1 LRGNLFC
8 FGGLSLPGD
17 GVDATARRRD
27 TVDAIDRGDGFVSL
41 LDVVAATPSG
51 LLVVTKSHTQVGSF
65 SKGFLAISRH
75 HKTATLDRRGA
86 PSTQISG
93 LGARSRARPKA
104 PNAKLLGD
112 TRVARTPPRK
122 SRKKPAF

>member
-1 LRGNLFC
+1 ML
-8 FGGLSLPGD
+8 
-17 GVDATARRRD
+17 A
-27 TVDAIDRGDGFVSL
+27 
-41 LDVVAATPSG
+41 AATQRYASGG
-51 LLVVTKSHTQVGSF
+51 LLVVLCT
-65 SKGFLAISRH
+65 LALPTCNPPISVH

-104 PNAKLLGD
+104 PKAKLLGD

-122 SRKKPAF
+122 SRKNPLSSFRELI